1 MTSEI
6 LHAKL
11 KENFGFEKFRPNQET
26 IINTI
31 LSGQDTLAIMPTG
44 GGKSICFQLPAL
56 VLPGITIVISPLIAL
71 MKDQVDSLKTNGIN
85 ACYINSSQTSQEQQF
100 YIDNLKSNNF
110 KLVYIAPESLS
121 YLDVVFNELTVSLIA
136 IDEAHCISS
145 WGHDFRPAYTNL
157 GYLKSRFP
165 STPVLALT
173 ATADKATRTDITK
186 QLKLRNPKTFVAS
199 FDRKNLSL
207 EVRPALD
214 RVKQIIDFVE
224 NKPNESGII
233 YCLSRKTTEELA
245 LKLQKNGVKAK
256 AYHAGLENKLRA
268 KTQDEF
274 INDDCQVVCATIAF
288 GMGIDKSNVRW
299 VIHYNLPKNIEG
311 YYQEIGRAGRDGLP
325 AETVLFE
332 SYADVIQ
339 LQKFASEGLNSDV
352 QLAKLERMKQYADA
366 LSCRRKI
373 LLSYFGELV
382 KENCGNCDIC
392 KNPPTFFDGTIIAQ
406 KALSAI
412 SRLQES
418 EPLAVIVDFLRGS
431 KNAYIYEKNY
441 QSLKTYGIGD
451 DISWYDWN
459 QYLIQL
465 INLGYCEIAF
475 HQHNKILLTP
485 FARKVL
491 FEGEKVKLNTVVKKV
506 IDKNEI
512 KETKT
517 KAAKNS
523 LFEILRKLR
532 YEISKD
538 EEVPAYVIFSDA
550 ALRQM
555 ETLRPM
561 SDEEFLAIDG
571 VGKAKL
577 EKYGSEFIDAI
588 VYYEKVKKEN
598 AKSKPK
604 KEGNTYKTTLELFQ
618 SGVSVE
624 EIAEKRNLG
633 HTTIISHLAKLYVD
647 GNDIEISQFVGEKE
661 ISELQKAQIE
671 LEFPTA
677 LKPYYDYFEEKMSY
691 DKIRFGLAFLERH
704 KNEDEKLKIKAYS
717 LDEKRL
723 ENPEAYK
730 KWSSGEDSDL
740 VHNFYLGKKVKEIAL
755 LLGRNEGAI
764 NSRLKKLEL
773 KK

>member
-6 LHAKL
+6 LHATL

-26 IINTI
+26 IINTV
-31 LSGQDTLAIMPTG
+31 LSGQDALAIMPTG

-56 VLPGITIVISPLIAL
+56 ILPGITVVISPLIAL
-71 MKDQVDSLKTNGIN
+71 MKDQVDSLKTNGIS
-85 ACYINSSQTSQEQQF
+85 ACYINSTQSSQEQQY
-100 YIDNLKSNNF
+100 YIDNLKTNHF

-121 YLDVVFNELTVSLIA
+121 YLDMAFNELNISLIA

-165 STPVLALT
+165 STPILALT
-173 ATADKATRTDITK
+173 ATADKATRTDIAK
-186 QLKLRNPKTFVAS
+186 QLNLKHPKTFIAS

-214 RVKQIIDFVE
+214 RVKQIIDFIE
-224 NKPNESGII
+224 DKPNESGII

-245 LKLQKNGVKAK
+245 EKLKKNGIKAK
-256 AYHAGLENKLRA
+256 AYHAGLDNETRA
-268 KTQDEF
+268 KTQDQF

-339 LQKFASEGLNSDV
+339 LQKFASEGLNSDI
-352 QLAKLERMKQYADA
+352 QLAKLDRMKQYADA
-366 LSCRRKI
+366 VSCRRKI

-382 KENCGNCDIC
+382 NENCGNCDIC
-392 KNPPTFFDGTIIAQ
+392 KNPPTFFDGTILAQ

-412 SRLQES
+412 VRLKES

-431 KNAYIYEKNY
+431 RNAYIYEKNY
-441 QSLKTYGIGD
+441 QELKTYGIGHD
-451 DISWYDWN
+451 VSWYDWN

-485 FARKVL
+485 FAKKVL
-491 FEGEKVKLNTVVKKV
+491 FEGEKVKLTTVVKKA
-506 IDKNEI
+506 IDKTEI

-517 KAAKNS
+517 KVAKNS
-523 LFEILRKLR
+523 LFETLRKLR
-532 YEISKD
+532 SEIAQQ

-550 ALRQM
+550 SLRQM
-555 ETLRPM
+555 EILRPM
-561 SDEEFLAIDG
+561 TDEEFLAVEG

-577 EKYGSEFIDAI
+577 EKYGDDFIKAIIEFHRNKS
-588 VYYEKVKKEN
+588 VVKKE
-598 AKSKPK
+598 K
-604 KEGNTYKTTLELFQ
+604 KDNTYKKTLELFEN
-618 SGVSVE
+618 GVSVQ
-624 EIAEKRNLG
+624 EIAEQRDLSP
-633 HTTIISHLAKLYVD
+633 TTIISHLAKLYID
-647 GNDIEISQFVGEKE
+647 GHDLDLSQFVSEEEISQ
-661 ISELQKAQIE
+661 IAKAQIE
-671 LEFPTA
+671 LENPNA
-677 LKPYYDYFEEKMSY
+677 LKPYFDHFEEKMSY
-691 DKIRFGLAFLERH
+691 DKIRFGLAFIERN
-704 KNEDEKLKIKAYS
+704 KNSVLPS
-717 LDEKRL
+717 
-723 ENPEAYK
+723 
-730 KWSSGEDSDL
+730 
-740 VHNFYLGKKVKEIAL
+740 
-755 LLGRNEGAI
+755 
-764 NSRLKKLEL
+764 
-773 KK
+773 

>member
-1 MTSEI
+1 MNSEI
-6 LHAKL
+6 SHAKL
-11 KENFGFEKFRPNQET
+11 KENFGFEKFRPNQEN

-56 VLPGITIVISPLIAL
+56 ILPGITIVISPLIAL
-71 MKDQVDSLKTNGIN
+71 MKDQVDSLKTNGIS
-85 ACYINSSQTSQEQQF
+85 ACYINSSQSSEEQQF
-100 YIDNLKSNNF
+100 YIDNLKSNTF

-121 YLDVVFNELTVSLIA
+121 YLDMAFNELTISLIA

-157 GYLKSRFP
+157 GYLKNRFP
-165 STPVLALT
+165 STPILALT

-186 QLKLRNPKTFVAS
+186 QLNLKNSKTYIAS

-245 LKLQKNGVKAK
+245 EKLKKSGITAK
-256 AYHAGLENKLRA
+256 AYHAGLDNTVRA

-352 QLAKLERMKQYADA
+352 QLAKLDRMKQYADA

-382 KENCGNCDIC
+382 TENCGNCDIC
-392 KNPPTFFDGTIIAQ
+392 KNPPTFFDGTILAQ

-412 SRLQES
+412 TRLQES
-418 EPLAVIVDFLRGS
+418 EPLAIIVDFLRGS

-441 QSLKTYGIGD
+441 QELKTYGIGA

-485 FARKVL
+485 FAKKVL
-491 FEGEKVKLNTVVKKV
+491 FEGEKVKLTTVVKKV
-506 IDKNEI
+506 IDK
-512 KETKT
+512 KEMKES
-517 KAAKNS
+517 KAKPKPAADS
-523 LFEILRKLR
+523 LFETLRKLR
-532 YEISKD
+532 YEIAKED
-538 EEVPAYVIFSDA
+538 EVPAYVIFSDA

-571 VGKAKL
+571 VGKTKL
-577 EKYGSEFIDAI
+577 EKYGSEFINAI
-588 VYYEKVKKEN
+588 VEFQKSKISNTKTKKEN
-598 AKSKPK
+598 T
-604 KEGNTYKTTLELFQ
+604 TYKTTLEMFEK
-618 SGVSVE
+618 GFSVE
-624 EIAEKRNLG
+624 EIAETRKLG
-633 HTTIISHLAKLYVD
+633 ISTVISHLAKLYLDGVD
-647 GNDIEISQFVGEKE
+647 IDVSQF
-661 ISELQKAQIE
+661 ISDEEVTQLEKAQAE
-671 LEFPTA
+671 LENPNA
-677 LKPYYDYFEEKMSY
+677 LKPYYDHFEEKMGY
-691 DKIRFGLAFLERH
+691 DKIRFGLAVLE
-704 KNEDEKLKIKAYS
+704 KK
-717 LDEKRL
+717 KR
-723 ENPEAYK
+723 
-730 KWSSGEDSDL
+730 
-740 VHNFYLGKKVKEIAL
+740 
-755 LLGRNEGAI
+755 
-764 NSRLKKLEL
+764 
-773 KK
+773 

>member
-1 MTSEI
+1 MNPEI
-6 LHAKL
+6 LHARL
-11 KENFGFEKFRPNQET
+11 KENFGFEKFRPNQEN

-56 VLPGITIVISPLIAL
+56 IFPGITIVISPLIAL
-71 MKDQVDSLKTNGIN
+71 MKDQVDSLKTNGIS
-85 ACYINSSQTSQEQQF
+85 ACYINSSQSSEEQQF
-100 YIDNLKSNNF
+100 YIDNLKSNTF

-121 YLDVVFNELTVSLIA
+121 YLDVIFNELTISLIA

-157 GYLKSRFP
+157 GYLKNRFP
-165 STPVLALT
+165 STPILALT

-186 QLKLRNPKTFVAS
+186 QLNLKNSKTFIAS

-245 LKLQKNGVKAK
+245 EKLKKSGITAK
-256 AYHAGLENKLRA
+256 AYHAGLDNTVRA

-352 QLAKLERMKQYADA
+352 QLAKLDRMKQYADA

-382 KENCGNCDIC
+382 TEDCGNCDIC
-392 KNPPTFFDGTIIAQ
+392 KNPPTFFDGTILAQ

-412 SRLQES
+412 TRLKES

-441 QSLKTYGIGD
+441 QELKTYGIGA

-475 HQHNKILLTP
+475 HQHNRILLTP
-485 FARKVL
+485 FAKKVL
-491 FEGEKVKLNTVVKKV
+491 FEGEKVKLTTVIKKV
-506 IDKNEI
+506 IDKKEI
-512 KETKT
+512 KEAKSKVKT
-517 KAAKNS
+517 VEGS

-532 YEISKD
+532 YEIAQKD
-538 EEVPAYVIFSDA
+538 EVPAYVIFSDA

-561 SDEEFLAIDG
+561 SDQEFLAIDG

-577 EKYGSEFIDAI
+577 EKYGSDFINAIIEFQKNKKIN
-588 VYYEKVKKEN
+588 KKSKKEN
-598 AKSKPK
+598 S
-604 KEGNTYKTTLELFQ
+604 TYKTTLELFQ
-618 SGVSVE
+618 KGVSVE
-624 EIAEKRNLG
+624 EIAETRSLG
-633 HTTIISHLAKLYVD
+633 ISTIISHLAKLYLD
-647 GNDIEISQFVGEKE
+647 GAAIDASQFISDKE
-661 ISELQKAQIE
+661 VEQLQKAQVE
-671 LEFPTA
+671 LQNPNA
-677 LKPYYDYFEEKMSY
+677 LKPYFDHFEERMGY
-691 DKIRFGLAFLERH
+691 DKIRFGLAVLE
-704 KNEDEKLKIKAYS
+704 KN
-717 LDEKRL
+717 
-723 ENPEAYK
+723 NQ
-730 KWSSGEDSDL
+730 
-740 VHNFYLGKKVKEIAL
+740 
-755 LLGRNEGAI
+755 
-764 NSRLKKLEL
+764 
-773 KK
+773 